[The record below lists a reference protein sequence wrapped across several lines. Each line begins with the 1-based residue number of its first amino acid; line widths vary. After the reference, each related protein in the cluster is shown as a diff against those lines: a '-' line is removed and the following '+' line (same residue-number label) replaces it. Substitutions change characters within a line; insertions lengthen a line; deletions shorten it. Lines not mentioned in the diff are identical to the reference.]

1 MIDIKLIRENPK
13 AVKQLCKDKYQSV
26 DVDMIIQLDAKRREL
41 QTQIDALKSDQKQA
55 GHTPEW
61 IAKAKELKLQIQ
73 ELQVAHDAIEPELM
87 PLLKWLPNW
96 YSDDTPVGKDDSE
109 NVVIKTRGQPR
120 EFAFEVKDQEDL
132 LTAMGGLDRERAVK
146 VAGARFVYLMGDV
159 VMLQQAII
167 SWTYATLTNP
177 DVIDHIISEWK
188 LEWVS
193 NKPFTLALPPI
204 IMKREMMDRMGR
216 YNPNDTTYEL
226 KLDDM
231 VLIAS
236 AEHSLGPI
244 YADEI
249 IAEAD
254 LPIRYLWF
262 SPAFRREAGSYG
274 RDSRGTFRLHQFDK
288 LEMETFTT
296 PDAGLGEH
304 HFLVAVQ
311 EYLTQQLGLPYQL
324 MVACTGDMGGPDFRH
339 VDVNTWIP
347 SQQTYRETHSADFMT
362 DFQSRRLNTR
372 VKLDSGNEFVHMN
385 DATAFAM
392 SRTLV
397 AICENYQQEDGS
409 IQIPEVLRPY
419 MGSKEFIGK

>member
-1 MIDIKLIRENPK
+1 MIDIKLIRENPQ
-13 AVKQLCKDKYQSV
+13 AVKQLIIDKRSKHT
-26 DVDMIIQLDAKRREL
+26 DVDRILELDAQRRDL
-41 QTQIDALKSDQKQA
+41 QAQIDTLKSDQKKA
-55 GHTPEW
+55 GSTPEW
-61 IAKAKELKLQIQ
+61 ITLAKEIKIKIQSLQEQ
-73 ELQVAHDAIEPELM
+73 YDAIEPELT
-87 PLLKWLPNW
+87 PLLKALPNW
-96 YSDDTPVGKDDSE
+96 YSDDTPIGNDDSE
-109 NVVIKTRGQPR
+109 NKVIKQRGQPR
-120 EFAFEVKDQEDL
+120 EFSFTPKDQEEL
-132 LTAMGGLDRERAVK
+132 LTTLGCLDRERAVK
-146 VAGARFVYLMGDV
+146 VAGARFVYLLGDV

-167 SWTYATLTNP
+167 SWTYATLTNQSVIQKIIADWWL
-177 DVIDHIISEWK
+177 DVSDK
-188 LEWVS
+188 A
-193 NKPFTLALPPI
+193 FTLALPPI

-244 YADEI
+244 YADEMI
-249 IAEAD
+249 PASE
-254 LPIRYLWF
+254 LPIRYLGF

-274 RDSRGTFRLHQFDK
+274 KDSRGTFRLHQFDK

-296 PDAGLGEH
+296 PEQGMNEH
-304 HFLVAVQ
+304 LFLVAVQ

-324 MVACTGDMGGPDFRH
+324 VIACTGDMGDPDFRH
-339 VDVNTWIP
+339 VDVETWIP
-347 SQQTYRETHSADFMT
+347 SQNTYRETHSADFMT

-372 VKLDSGNEFVHMN
+372 VKLDSGNEFVSMN

-419 MGSKEFIGK
+419 MGGKEFIGK